1 MSRFL
6 LFVIVARIKK
16 LEIIQNKKNIL
27 LLFSLR
33 EAIKIAKKSDFFLLS
48 FINWLDLKTVFY
60 YHTIHKA
67 WQHEQS

>member
-33 EAIKIAKKSDFFLLS
+33 EAIKIAKKIRFLLA
-48 FINWLDLKTVFY
+48 FF
-60 YHTIHKA
+60 H
-67 WQHEQS
+67 